1 MDPIDQTARP
11 GHSAGPQ
18 RSAGFGLALRHAPG
32 RGHGLGIGLS
42 LALGISLLLAFSSA
56 SAQVFKWVGP
66 DGKTNYSDVP
76 PPPSVQRAQK
86 KAFTSNVVDGGDL
99 PFSVAEVA
107 KTSPVT
113 LHTGAKC
120 APCDE
125 GRKLLGSR
133 GIPFTE
139 KTVASNAD
147 IATLGTGSV
156 DLPQLSVGGT
166 KLRGFEPGAWNASL
180 SAAGY
185 PESNRLPK
193 SYRNPV
199 PQSAA
204 PASRETPANTT
215 TADAGDVAANAPPAN
230 GAKKSL
236 PRNQPKAPDTN
247 PAGIRF

>member
-1 MDPIDQTARP
+1 MNLIDRTARP
-11 GHSAGPQ
+11 GHSAGLHP
-18 RSAGFGLALRHAPG
+18 AA
-32 RGHGLGIGLS
+32 GIGLAHWHAP
-42 LALGISLLLAFSSA
+42 LPRLGIALGVCLLLASSGV

-76 PPPSVQRAQK
+76 PPPSAQRAQK
-86 KAFTSNVVDGGDL
+86 KAFAGNVVDGGDL

-139 KTVASNAD
+139 KTVSSNAD
-147 IATLGTGSV
+147 IATLGTGGV
-156 DLPQLSVGGT
+156 ELPQLSVGGT

-185 PESNRLPK
+185 PESNSLPK
-193 SYRNPV
+193 SYRNPA

-204 PASRETPANTT
+204 PASRDTPAKPTT
-215 TADAGDVAANAPPAN
+215 SADAGDNAVDASPASV
-230 GAKKSL
+230 GRKPA
-236 PRNQPKAPDTN
+236 PRNQPKAPDAN